1 MADAIIVL
9 GRGIDSKGNLS
20 SDAKSRVKKAVELW
34 QKGAAKNVIMSGAW
48 SYHMKEKPDITEAKA
63 MYYYANQLG
72 LDEGSI
78 ITEEKSVDTAT
89 NVYFTKKDICEPRR
103 WRDIIV
109 VASDDHMPRVQ
120 YLFDRIYGP
129 KYLVNFVVNDR
140 VLGDE
145 SYEIEIEH
153 EANSMKLTEKWLD
166 SVEPGDDEAIW
177 NIVLKNHPAFTGQGA
192 TQK

>member
-9 GRGIDSKGNLS
+9 GRGIKSDGSLPA
-20 SDAKSRVKKAVELW
+20 DAKSRVKKAVELW
-34 QKGAAKNVIMSGAW
+34 QKGAAKKVIMSGAW
-48 SYHMKEKPDITEAKA
+48 SYHMKDKPNITEAKA

-72 LDEGSI
+72 LDEDSI
-78 ITEEKSVDTAT
+78 VTEEKSVDTAT

-109 VASDDHMPRVQ
+109 VASDDHMRRVQ
-120 YLFDRIYGP
+120 YLFDKICGP
-129 KYLVNFVVNDR
+129 KYLVTFIVSDR
-140 VLGDE
+140 VLDDE

-166 SVEPGDDEAIW
+166 SIEPGDDEAIW
-177 NIVLKNHPAFTGQGA
+177 DIILKNHPAFAGQGS
-192 TQK
+192 TQ